1 MEDFWGFVVAMY
13 KMMVKQASGM
23 QEYYNALRNRM
34 VDAGIIE
41 APDCAS

>member
-1 MEDFWGFVVAMY
+1 
-13 KMMVKQASGM
+13 MMVKQASGM